1 VSDESGLFINRELSW
16 LEFNARVLDQAR
28 DPGIPLL
35 ERVKF
40 LGIFGSNLDEFFM
53 VRVSGLHEQL
63 EAEVVPAT
71 ADGLAVREQLARIR
85 ARVTEL
91 VGSAVALFR
100 DDIVPALEKACIR
113 IVSWD
118 ELSRAQT
125 EWARRY
131 FRRSVFP
138 VLTPLGVDPGHPFPF
153 MSNLSV
159 SLAVEA
165 RSPETGEIRFVRI
178 KVPEGMARFVRV
190 GPGGAEPCGD
200 FIPLEELIAGNLGD
214 LIPGMEILG
223 CYAFRVTRD
232 MDLDILE
239 DEAQDL
245 LKLVDRRVRERRLG
259 AAVRL
264 EVSPALPARIRAML
278 VEKLEIDDDDVYA
291 YDGLLGLAG
300 LAALAQIPV
309 PELHDPPLVPAVVD
323 WGEAGP
329 FAAIAAGD
337 LFLRHPRDSFDS
349 VLDLLRT
356 AVDDPA
362 VLAIKMTL
370 YRTSK
375 KSETVPAL
383 IRAAENGKQVAVALE
398 LQARFDE
405 ANNISWARALDRA
418 GVHVFFGS
426 AALKTHAKILLI
438 IRREGAE
445 LRRYVHV
452 ASGNYNAVTAR
463 LYTDLALI
471 TAAEDF
477 GDDACDLF
485 NMLSGFS
492 RPAGFRRFVV
502 APMTL
507 RPTLLG
513 KIGEQ
518 TARARAGRPARI
530 FAKLN
535 ALVDGEIIRAL
546 YAASQAGVDVDL
558 VVRGICCLRPG
569 IPGVSERI
577 RVLSLLGR
585 FLEHERVYAFGP
597 QGAEEIWIGSADWM
611 PRNLDRRVELMVP
624 LQSEA
629 ARARVRSECMR
640 PLETHVGA
648 IYRLEASGT
657 YRRIEREKEPEATR
671 KSA

>member
-1 VSDESGLFINRELSW
+1 MSDESGLFINRELSW

-28 DPGIPLL
+28 DPAVPLL

-40 LGIFGSNLDEFFM
+40 LAIFGSNLDEFFM

-63 EAEVVPAT
+63 EAKVVPVT
-71 ADGLAVREQLARIR
+71 PDGLAVREQLARIR
-85 ARVTEL
+85 ERVAEL
-91 VGSAVALFR
+91 TRSAVELFAGE
-100 DDIVPALEKACIR
+100 IVGALEKAGIR
-113 IVSWD
+113 IVSWTS
-118 ELSRAQT
+118 LSRTQR

-138 VLTPLGVDPGHPFPF
+138 ILTPLAVDPGHPFPF
-153 MSNLSV
+153 LSNLSL

-165 RSPETGEIRFVRI
+165 ESAETGERRFVRI

-190 GPGGAEPCGD
+190 GAGAEPGGE
-200 FIPLEELIAGNLGD
+200 FLPLEELIAGNLGD
-214 LIPGMEILG
+214 LIPGMDILG
-223 CYAFRVTRD
+223 WHAFRVTRD

-245 LKLVDRRVRERRLG
+245 LKLVDRQVRQRRLG

-264 EVSPALPARIRAML
+264 EVSPDLPARIRAML
-278 VEKLEIDDDDVYA
+278 VEKLEIDEDDVYA

-300 LAALAQIPV
+300 LSGLAQIPI
-309 PELHDPPLVPAVVD
+309 PELRDPPLVPAVVD
-323 WGEAGP
+323 WGQGGP
-329 FAAIAAGD
+329 FVAIAGAD
-337 LFLRHPRDSFDS
+337 LLLRHPHDSFDS

-370 YRTSK
+370 YRTSA
-375 KSETVPAL
+375 KSEAVPAL

-398 LQARFDE
+398 LKARFDE

-426 AALKTHAKILLI
+426 AALKTHAKVLLI
-438 IRREGAE
+438 VRREGSE
-445 LRRYVHV
+445 LRRYVHI
-452 ASGNYNAVTAR
+452 ATGNYNATTAR

-471 TAAEDF
+471 TADEDF

-492 RPAGFRRFVV
+492 QPAGFRRFVV
-502 APMTL
+502 APLTL
-507 RPTLLG
+507 RETLLA

-518 TARARAGRPARI
+518 EARARAGKPARI

-546 YAASQAGVDVDL
+546 YAASQAGCEIDL

-569 IPGVSERI
+569 VPGVSERI

-585 FLEHERVYAFGP
+585 YLEHERIYAFGP
-597 QGAEEIWIGSADWM
+597 RGAEEIYIGSADWM
-611 PRNLDRRVELMVP
+611 PRNLDRRVELMAP
-624 LQSEA
+624 LLAES
-629 ARARVRSECMR
+629 ARARVRAECMR
-640 PLETHVGA
+640 PLETHSGA

-657 YRRIEREKEPEATR
+657 YHRIARAPEPEATR
-671 KSA
+671 ASA